1 MLLAPDDMFARFW
14 GILWR
19 ESGSDLPTGL
29 WIAGI
34 GGPGCGKWLKNNE
47 HGTTCEWP
55 IRNW

>member
-47 HGTTCEWP
+47 
-55 IRNW
+55 